1 MTTMIRHGGGS
12 HYVRPDAVYRTSVL
26 APMAG
31 YSPGAD
37 VQSVAMAFTSPFGP
51 NGLNGL
57 GNSGGIAAW
66 WAGVKAKW
74 AAKRALVASRF
85 GFAGLGSG
93 PPGPAYQTAQ
103 QIAPQIAT
111 QMQMLAHLAPSRG
124 GGPFASA
131 ISAGTRRW
139 NTYYIAG

>member
-12 HYVRPDAVYRTSVL
+12 HFMRPDGVFRTSVL
-26 APMAG
+26 QPMAG

-37 VQSVAMAFTSPFGP
+37 VQSVAMAFTAPFGP
-51 NGLNGL
+51 NGLNGF

-66 WAGVKAKW
+66 WSGVKAKW
-74 AAKRALVASRF
+74 AAKRAAVAARL
-85 GFAGLGSG
+85 GFAGLGG

-103 QIAPQIAT
+103 QIAPQIAS
-111 QMQMLAHLAPSRG
+111 QMSMLAQLAPSRG
-124 GGPFASA
+124 GGPFAPA
-131 ISAGTRRW
+131 VDAATRRW